1 MCSKGIIE
9 PSENLKYVK
18 APNEGIAGFASR
30 VFSTMGG
37 IAKPTHFMHVVHM
50 GGLDQTIEPRKKQ
63 FDLLVLMV
71 YLSNVD

>member
-1 MCSKGIIE
+1 MCSKGITK
-9 PSENLKYVK
+9 PFENLKYVK
-18 APNEGIAGFASR
+18 PPNEGIASFVSR

-37 IAKPTHFMHVVHM
+37 ITKANTFHAHK
-50 GGLDQTIEPRKKQ
+50 GGPRSNNRASIKQ